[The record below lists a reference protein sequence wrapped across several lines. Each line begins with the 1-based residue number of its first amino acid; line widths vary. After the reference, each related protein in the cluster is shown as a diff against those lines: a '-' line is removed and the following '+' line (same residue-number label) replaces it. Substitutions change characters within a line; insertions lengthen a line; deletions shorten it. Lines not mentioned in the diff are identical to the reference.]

1 MLYNAACERSRTRT
15 PRKRKRKRPTNGR
28 SAGDSSRVRSI
39 IDSLLLHDTSNKIA
53 CDGCD
58 RGLGCHLR
66 AISALVQRKPRSSN
80 RCAHPEHG
88 CSWCNG
94 CFIIIPVIISLRVY
108 SCVSS
113 SLGSA
118 ASSLGRTS
126 PPSSTGASVLDGTA
140 AVSAGG
146 AGGAPAPHVG
156 HPPGIAG
163 AAFPCIACDSSL
175 MIANASSSCASF
187 SASFCLRPSYVGRP
201 VSLTCSGSETQTGP
215 LSASAG
221 GLTLPN
227 QRVWTA
233 PAWVLTRT
241 TAGGQA

>member
-1 MLYNAACERSRTRT
+1 M
-15 PRKRKRKRPTNGR
+15 
-28 SAGDSSRVRSI
+28 RVL
-39 IDSLLLHDTSNKIA
+39 DSLLLHDTSNKIA

-66 AISALVQRKPRSSN
+66 AYKCVSTAQAAVKQSMRAPRTWVLLVQWLLHHHPRHHQP
-80 RCAHPEHG
+80 A
-88 CSWCNG
+88 
-94 CFIIIPVIISLRVY
+94 
-108 SCVSS
+108 CVFVCQFQPR
-113 SLGSA
+113 SA
-118 ASSLGRTS
+118 ASSLGRAS

-140 AVSAGG
+140 AVAAGG